1 MKKILLVLF
10 VLGVAGAVAYLF
22 STEDGRNRRDAM
34 VSRVRKQVDHGPD
47 IDLTESASKV
57 AEAGT
62 RIAEEVGNAVDTS
75 S

>member
-1 MKKILLVLF
+1 MSEGWNFL
-10 VLGVAGAVAYLF
+10 
-22 STEDGRNRRDAM
+22 RMAM